1 MTQKIRA
8 YRVNEKTLKRNTIPS
23 YNDMADG
30 VASISPVKI
39 RNMGSWNYHVA
50 EDVKGNIYLIE
61 DDLVRQ
67 YKLYDRNLG
76 VTETPYMLDS
86 IGTSEINRRKVKV
99 EENNTLQKD
108 SKKLNL
114 NSDVDVE
121 EDTEETIEQI
131 QQKIQELR
139 KSKETANDK
148 NI

>member
-1 MTQKIRA
+1 MTQKVRA
-8 YRVNEKTLKRNTIPS
+8 YRINEKNLKRNTIPN
-23 YNDMADG
+23 YTDLTDG
-30 VASISPVKI
+30 VANISPVKI
-39 RNMGSWNYHVA
+39 RNMGSWHYHVA
-50 EDVKGNIYLIE
+50 EDVKGNVYLIE

-86 IGTSEINRRKVKV
+86 VGTSEINRRKVKV
-99 EENNTLQKD
+99 EETNTLQKD

-139 KSKETANDK
+139 KSKETTNDK